1 MVKIYSS
8 ASERHSMGQGE
19 AKPVLAALDETLDLS
34 RRAPLQDE
42 IDVAAIQQLRAHG
55 GEFELRFE
63 AWGHEVVV
71 TESDVSVTAETA
83 PTSSSV
89 P

>member
-1 MVKIYSS
+1 MSQ
-8 ASERHSMGQGE
+8 GQE
-19 AKPVLAALDETLDLS
+19 KPVLAALDEKLDLS
-34 RRAPLQDE
+34 RRSPLQDE

-71 TESDVSVTAETA
+71 TESEVTVGGTPTA
-83 PTSSSV
+83 RSTSSSV